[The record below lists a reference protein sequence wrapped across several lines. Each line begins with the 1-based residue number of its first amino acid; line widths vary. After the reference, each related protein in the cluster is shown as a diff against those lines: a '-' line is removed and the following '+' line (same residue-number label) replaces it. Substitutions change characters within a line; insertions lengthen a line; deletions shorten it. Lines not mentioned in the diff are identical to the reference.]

1 MFEKGDGTYIMPR
14 MKMIEEQFMANP
26 LLHDPN
32 ALSRKAKDIKAPKGE
47 DGEEDA
53 EGAGK
58 GDHEQFSNQRLLT
71 PRMKKLMQN
80 KDARE
85 VLQEEINESV
95 LRLK

>member
-1 MFEKGDGTYIMPR
+1 
-14 MKMIEEQFMANP
+14 MANP
-26 LLHDPN
+26 LLHDPATLN
-32 ALSRKAKDIKAPKGE
+32 RKAAKDLKAPKGE
-47 DGEEDA
+47 DGEDDA
-53 EGAGK
+53 EGADK
-58 GDHEQFSNQRLLT
+58 GDVEEFTNHRLLT